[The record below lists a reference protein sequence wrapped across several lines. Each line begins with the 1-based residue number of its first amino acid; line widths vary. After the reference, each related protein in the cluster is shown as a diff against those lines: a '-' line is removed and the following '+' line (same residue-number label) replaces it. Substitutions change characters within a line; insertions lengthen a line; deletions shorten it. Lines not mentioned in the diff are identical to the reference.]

1 MKIIID
7 RAKIQRRARLAH
19 IASVGGMLILLG
31 SVAISLWQPGWT
43 ILAGTMLFFGGV
55 AAMVGIY
62 YANRWVKRPR
72 PEDVLNEA
80 LKGLDDRHRLY
91 HYCLPCDHL
100 LLTPGSILVIET
112 VNLEGRFDYRRGKW
126 QQKITAGRAMRFF
139 VEEKL
144 GDPIKRAQDFA
155 RQIRALLIAATPE
168 ANALEAHAMVVFT
181 NPFVELNVDNPPI
194 PVCGPKKLRSR
205 LPKTNARLSPEVL
218 SQVQKTLDQM
228 AGLLT
233 SI

>member
-7 RAKIQRRARLAH
+7 REKIQRRARLAH

-31 SVAISLWQPGWT
+31 SVAVSLWHPGWT
-43 ILAGTMLFFGGV
+43 ILAGAMLFFGGV

-72 PEDVLNEA
+72 PEEVLNEA
-80 LKGLDDRHRLY
+80 LKSLDDRHRLY

-100 LLTPGSILVIET
+100 LLTPGGFLVIET

-139 VEEKL
+139 VEERL

-155 RQIRALLIAATPE
+155 RQIRKLIIDAVPE
-168 ANALEAHAMVVFT
+168 ANALEALGIVVFT
-181 NPFVELNVDNPPI
+181 NPFVELNVENPPI
-194 PVCGPKKLRSR
+194 PVCGPKKLRSK
-205 LPKTNARLSPEVL
+205 LPKTAIRLSPEVFN
-218 SQVQKTLDQM
+218 QVQETLDRI
-228 AGLLT
+228 AGL
-233 SI
+233 SP